1 MRFFRH
7 FIGALALALLA
18 GCAHPKSAS
27 QIASDGGLFNKFKP
41 ADKTSIVG
49 KTDLIG
55 EGDAIAVVELNRNA
69 FPVGSFLVA
78 RDAGQNPTAVIQ
90 TTKNVRHQ
98 FQGVMIV
105 SGKLQS
111 DEEIV
116 EPGPELAP
124 LVQQNVD
131 AYLVSHPITVVPPTI
146 PTVPVPDAEKPTVV
160 VPATTSETTAP
171 AVAPVSTAQ

>member
-1 MRFFRH
+1 MRYLRH
-7 FIGALALALLA
+7 FTGAFALALLA

-27 QIASDGGLFNKFKP
+27 QIAQDGGLFNKFQP
-41 ADKTSIVG
+41 AEKTSVAG
-49 KTDLIG
+49 KTDLVG
-55 EGDAIAVVELNRNA
+55 EGDAIAVIELNRNP

-78 RDAGQNPTAVIQ
+78 RDASQSPTAVIQ
-90 TTKNVRHQ
+90 TTKSIRHQ

-116 EPGPELAP
+116 EPGPELAA

-131 AYLVSHPITVVPPTI
+131 AYLVSHP
-146 PTVPVPDAEKPTVV
+146 
-160 VPATTSETTAP
+160 ATTTAP
-171 AVAPVSTAQ
+171 ANPATPLPDTDKATVVTPATSEPTAPTVAPATTAP